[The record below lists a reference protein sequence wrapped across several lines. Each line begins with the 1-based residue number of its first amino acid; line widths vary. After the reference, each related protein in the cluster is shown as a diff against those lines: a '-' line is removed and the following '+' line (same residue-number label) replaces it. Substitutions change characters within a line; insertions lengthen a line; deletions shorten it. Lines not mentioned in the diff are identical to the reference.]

1 MLNLLSVSAVF
12 STVISIF
19 FAILVLLIMITIH
32 EFGHYIAGKIFKF
45 KINEF
50 AIGMG
55 PAIFK
60 RKSKKSGEVFSVRV
74 LPLGGYCAFEGE
86 DEDSDNK
93 DAFNNK
99 EPWKRLIV
107 LLSGAVMNFI
117 LGVFVLILSIGLYGQ
132 LLINVKDV
140 APAPSNYEQYSLYS
154 NDIIVSVEGK
164 DIFMASDISS
174 ALKGKKQGD
183 VVNVYVNSNGERVL
197 RKVKLRNDVSSDNL
211 TDTFSSMTALG
222 IATVQKIDGITPTS
236 NVSSGE
242 FLLRIKDNE
251 KYEDCTRIYQTKDLI
266 NYAKTINVNDNCSY
280 YITDGNSQNGYRL
293 ISVEITRD
301 LSNLGDLE
309 VLKILGISKTSSY
322 LNYQTTN
329 CKFSFFETIKRGS
342 QYSIVVAGTI
352 FTTLG
357 ELLTGKLGI
366 SAMGGPITTIS
377 MTSSAIRVGGFNFF
391 LEIMGFIGVNL
402 AVFNLL
408 PIPALD
414 GSRAVFTTIEWIR
427 KKPINRKVE
436 GIIHAIGLVFL
447 LGFCILVDLLQLL

>member
-12 STVISIF
+12 STVLSIF
-19 FAILVLLIMITIH
+19 LAILVLLIMITIH

-55 PAIFK
+55 PAIYK
-60 RKSKKSGEVFSVRV
+60 RKSKKSGEVFSIRV

-86 DEDSDNK
+86 DEDSDSK

-117 LGVFVLILSIGLYGQ
+117 LGVFVLILSIGVYGQ
-132 LLINVKDV
+132 LLINVRDV
-140 APAPSNYEQYSLYS
+140 APATIEQQEYSLIKD
-154 NDIIVSVEGK
+154 DIIVQVEGK

-174 ALKGKKQGD
+174 VLKGKKQGEIVD
-183 VVNVYVNSNGERVL
+183 VVVNSNGKQIL
-197 RKVKLRNDVSSDNL
+197 RKVKLRNDVSSSNL
-211 TDTFSSMTALG
+211 TDVFSSMTALG
-222 IATVQKIDGITPTS
+222 VATVQKIEGITPTS
-236 NVSSGE
+236 SLKIGE
-242 FLLRIKDNE
+242 YLLRIKDQE
-251 KYEDCTRIYQTKDLI
+251 EYENCSRIYSDSDLI
-266 NYAKTINVNDNCSY
+266 SFAKTFNLNENCSF
-280 YITDGNSQNGYRL
+280 YITDNESSSGYRL
-293 ISVEITRD
+293 VSVQINED
-301 LSNLGDLE
+301 LSNLDDLE

-322 LNYQTTN
+322 LNYQTIN
-329 CKFSFFETIKRGS
+329 CKFGFFETIKRGFE
-342 QYSIVVAGTI
+342 YSVVVAGTI

-377 MTSSAIRVGGFNFF
+377 MTSTAIKVGGFNFF

-427 KKPINRKVE
+427 KKPLNRKVE
-436 GIIHAIGLVFL
+436 GVIHAIGLIFL
-447 LGFCILVDLLQLL
+447 LGFCVLVDLLQLL